1 MSYTEEGMGTAIA
14 TNATLTNKAMAVH
27 NVYSLE
33 GTIGGDVPI
42 EVRENAGADNNANSH
57 LSGGLAW
64 DGFTPHEDAPVKS
77 NSFAENAL

>member
-1 MSYTEEGMGTAIA
+1 MATVIA
-14 TNATLTNKAMAVH
+14 TNATLTNKSMAVH

-57 LSGGLAW
+57 LSGGLSW
-64 DGFTPHEDAPVKS
+64 DGFTPHEDAPVKP

>member
-1 MSYTEEGMGTAIA
+1 
-14 TNATLTNKAMAVH
+14 MAVH

-33 GTIGGDVPI
+33 STIRGDVHI
-42 EVRENAGADNNANSH
+42 DVRENAGADNSADSH

-64 DGFTPHEDAPVKS
+64 DGFTPHEDASVKP